1 MSYVMNVIKLFGG
14 KNAHIIYKLKFIFY
28 MWQKSPHFFK
38 ILNDIHDINDIL
50 RLDEKRSKEN
60 TCFWDFIREPQ

>member
-1 MSYVMNVIKLFGG
+1 
-14 KNAHIIYKLKFIFY
+14 

-38 ILNDIHDINDIL
+38 ILNDIHGINDIL

>member
-1 MSYVMNVIKLFGG
+1 MSYVMNVIKLFGE
-14 KNAHIIYKLKFIFY
+14 KNAHIIYKFKFIYY

-50 RLDEKRSKEN
+50 RLDEK
-60 TCFWDFIREPQ
+60 T